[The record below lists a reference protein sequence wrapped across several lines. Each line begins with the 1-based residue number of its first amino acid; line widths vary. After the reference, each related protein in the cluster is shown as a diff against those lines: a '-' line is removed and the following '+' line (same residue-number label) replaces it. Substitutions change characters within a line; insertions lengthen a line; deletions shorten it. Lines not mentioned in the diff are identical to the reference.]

1 MCIKIIELIG
11 TSKKN
16 FEDAVQDAVN
26 TATST
31 VRNISGV
38 DIIGQKAVVEDGKIT
53 EYRVNVKL
61 AFKVEKK

>member
-26 TATST
+26 TAGKS
-31 VRNISGV
+31 VRGISGV
-38 DIIGQKAVVEDGKIT
+38 DILGQTAVVENNKIS
-53 EYRVNVKL
+53 EYRVNVKI
-61 AFKVEKK
+61 AFKIGD